1 MIDIVM
7 FTVCTLCTEHCDC
20 LYACK
25 LNAVLAGTLAYGINM
40 PCRTVAFAGD
50 HIFLN
55 SLQFCQMSGRAGRRG
70 YDTLGHVIFMNVPQ
84 RKVESLMVSP
94 VPQLHGSFPLSVT
107 LVLRALTLQG
117 AASYD
122 LEVTNDMLRLLQ
134 KPFFASEDPR
144 LGQKMKH
151 LFSFGLGYLR
161 QQNMLNG
168 MGQACGF
175 AGMASH
181 LFWSEP
187 SNYAFATLLRKRVF
201 HSICENEAGLPAAQ
215 QSDGA
220 VPPDLAIKILLI
232 MSHLFERVRSA
243 TAPQQSSSKQVIHNP
258 S

>member
-1 MIDIVM
+1 ML
-7 FTVCTLCTEHCDC
+7 T
-20 LYACK
+20 
-25 LNAVLAGTLAYGINM
+25 GTLAYGINM

-94 VPQLHGSFPLSVT
+94 VPQLHGNFPLSVT
-107 LVLRALTLQG
+107 LALRALTLQG
-117 AASYD
+117 AATHDS
-122 LEVTNDMLRLLQ
+122 EVANDMLRLLQ
-134 KPFFASEDPR
+134 KPFYASEDPS

-151 LFSFGLGYLR
+151 LFSFALVYLR

-168 MGQACGF
+168 VGQACGF
-175 AGMASH
+175 AGMATH

-201 HSICENEAGLPAAQ
+201 HTICERTAGLRAAQ
-215 QSDGA
+215 ETGGA
-220 VPPDLAIKILLI
+220 VPETLAVEILQI
-232 MSHLFERVRSA
+232 MSHLFERVRLVRSA
-243 TAPQQSSSKQVIHNP
+243 AQDAELQQATSRSVTHTVAPSAAWCNT
-258 S
+258 